1 MVFWLQKSIV
11 TYVPISPDGT
21 NIYVLSF
28 SVSLV
33 LFSFYL
39 ILDFFQ
45 NSQNIMWNLDRMNL
59 VKTDPAA
66 VQKQRNTQP
75 SSSSNSCRKTRGA
88 NDNLLFNMSSELQ
101 HSSSRDA
108 TQMLINAR
116 SDLQRGDA

>member
-39 ILDFFQ
+39 ILDFLQ

-88 NDNLLFNMSSELQ
+88 NDNLLFNMSSERQ
-101 HSSSRDA
+101 YFSSRDA